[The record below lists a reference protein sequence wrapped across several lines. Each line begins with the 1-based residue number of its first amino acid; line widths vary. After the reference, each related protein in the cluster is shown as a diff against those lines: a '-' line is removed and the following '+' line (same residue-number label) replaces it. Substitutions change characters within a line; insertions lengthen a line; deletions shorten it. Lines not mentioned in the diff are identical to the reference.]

1 MRRKNYKRKILK
13 EIEEFNLKLLK
24 KWNKI
29 VKENEKKLRYI
40 G

>member
-1 MRRKNYKRKILK
+1 MRRKNYKRNILK
-13 EIEEFNLKLLK
+13 EIEEFNLRLLK

-29 VKENEKKLRYI
+29 VKENEKELRYI

>member
-1 MRRKNYKRKILK
+1 MRRKNYKRSILK
-13 EIEEFNLKLLK
+13 EIEEFNLRLLK

-29 VKENEKKLRYI
+29 VKENEKELRYI